1 MHSDFFSDICREADI
16 GCALIQI
23 ALMKP
28 VETFD
33 DIMRMASGRPALAK
47 IAVVNPVDEGSIHA
61 VELALQRGIAR
72 FVLFGDST
80 LGTKLPQSLIN
91 SPHVELVE
99 TEGADSDA
107 IARAAVKA
115 VRDGQA
121 DVLMKGLVNT
131 DNYLRAVLSKQEG
144 LLPAGNVL
152 THLSV
157 AQIPAYHKLLFFSDV
172 AVIPY
177 PTIDQRRAIIR
188 YDLATCRQLGIDTPK
203 VALIHFT
210 EKVNPKFPNSTDY
223 VELEKEAARGDF
235 GSVKMGGPIDVK
247 TACDRHSA
255 EVKGIESDVC
265 GDADLLIFPN
275 IESGNTFYKTITLF
289 GGALIAGILQGA
301 ACPVILPS
309 RSDSSESKLASI
321 ALACAVAH

>member
-1 MHSDFFSDICREADI
+1 MQSDFFSDICTEADI
-16 GCALIQI
+16 GLAPKPI

-28 VETFD
+28 VGTFSEM
-33 DIMRMASGRPALAK
+33 MRLAAGRPSLAT
-47 IAVVNPVDEGSIHA
+47 IVVVNPADEGSIHA
-61 VELALQRGIAR
+61 IELALEHRLAR
-72 FVLFGDST
+72 FLLVGDNS
-80 LGTKLPQSLIN
+80 LKNALPAALAA
-91 SPHVELVE
+91 HHDVELRIID
-99 TEGADSDA
+99 GADADTLAKTSVAA
-107 IARAAVKA
+107 IKS
-115 VRDGQA
+115 GEA
-121 DVLMKGLVNT
+121 DVLMKGLINT
-131 DNYLRAVLSKQEG
+131 DNYLRAILNKQDG
-144 LLPAGNVL
+144 LLPPGNIL

-157 AQIPAYHKLLFFSDV
+157 AELPGYHKLLFFSDV

-177 PTIDQRRAIIR
+177 PTIEQRRAIIS
-188 YDLATCRQLGIDTPK
+188 YDLATCRQLGIPEPK

-223 VELEKEAARGDF
+223 VTLRQEAERGDF
-235 GSVKMGGPIDVK
+235 GKVTFAGPIDVK

-265 GDADLLIFPN
+265 GDADILIFPN

-289 GGALIAGILQGA
+289 GGAHIAGMLQGA

-321 ALACAVAH
+321 ALACAVAQ